1 MADVARGLD
10 EERFITFTL
19 GTFHTA
25 IFVITAVLVV
35 HLAGALAGLLAGLNT
50 LTGLTLFAALWGTT
64 TWSTGRALRGVRLP
78 DVSMSTPIGATV
90 ARASRAG
97 ALNGILFLGSAALI
111 LALSALLAG
120 QGESIL
126 VFVFGG
132 IVFVTLGAVAAAT
145 TGVILGVLLSAL
157 DLLLL
162 WCTRRLL
169 RA

>member
-1 MADVARGLD
+1 MADLARGPD
-10 EERFITFTL
+10 EERLITFTL

-25 IFVITAVLVV
+25 IFVITAVLAV
-35 HLAGALAGLLAGLNT
+35 HLAGALAGLLADLNT

-78 DVSMSTPIGATV
+78 LFSMSPPIGAMI

-97 ALNGILFLGSAALI
+97 ALNGILFLGSAAFI
-111 LALSALLAG
+111 LALSALVAG
-120 QGESIL
+120 HGESIL
-126 VFVFGG
+126 GFVFGG
-132 IVFVTLGAVAAAT
+132 VVFGSLGALAAAT
-145 TGVILGVLLSAL
+145 TGAILGVLFSAL

-162 WCTRRLL
+162 WGTRRLL